1 MNKHEI
7 MQKLRELG
15 LPEEEYWLV
24 AGGAM
29 VLHGINN
36 ETHDIDLGC
45 SRRLADRLDAM
56 GFPSERMQDGK
67 RRFAIGSE
75 IEIFEEWLFD
85 RVEFAEGLPV
95 ISLKGLVMMKESLGR
110 EKDRADIAAIR
121 DYLRGCRPD

>member
-29 VLHGINN
+29 VLHGIKN

-75 IEIFEEWLFD
+75 IEIFGPRSRLETLSQTAQTIPYELLCAVSR
-85 RVEFAEGLPV
+85 RVPRVYKNF
-95 ISLKGLVMMKESLGR
+95 
-110 EKDRADIAAIR
+110 
-121 DYLRGCRPD
+121 